1 MAPASKNKARTSRMS
16 FAMIVPAKSVEITEK
31 FSPALRALAQP
42 AVELYSM
49 LNDEFGYWINHAGH
63 TYFPWKVHQERN
75 ILTA

>member
-1 MAPASKNKARTSRMS
+1 MAPASKNKARTSCMS

-49 LNDEFGYWINHAGH
+49 LNMNLGAGLIMEREYINC
-63 TYFPWKVHQERN
+63 VM
-75 ILTA
+75 ID